1 MKKLAQNHNM
11 ETIPL
16 SISGIGQFFNYSYTF
31 QTCISKLCSCDH
43 LKARRKMGGL
53 CHEEM
58 CDKRSVMK

>member
-1 MKKLAQNHNM
+1 MNSLFRS
-11 ETIPL
+11 TIPL
-16 SISGIGQFFNYSYTF
+16 SISGIGQFFNYSYAF
-31 QTCISKLCSCDH
+31 RIYILKMCSCDH

>member
-1 MKKLAQNHNM
+1 MNSLFRS
-11 ETIPL
+11 TIPL

-31 QTCISKLCSCDH
+31 RIYILKMCSCDH

-53 CHEEM
+53 GHEEM